1 MKYKNSKSQSQVY
14 NFNYEWNFKLADAF
28 PLQMALDKH
37 KDAKERYFYEK
48 DYEGEGWEQ
57 VGVPHTFNDK
67 DMFVNRI
74 EDAGTGQKR
83 TFSFYRK
90 WFKIPK
96 EHIGKKVLI
105 EFEGIRQSCYLYVN
119 GKMTGYY
126 ESGVAPFAFDLTAYI
141 QYEEDNLIAVATDN
155 TSSRNVDFCMAETP
169 NKPDVFPGSYLNSL
183 VGNKVPDN
191 QKGVG
196 YFWNCN
202 DFNPSIGGLS
212 KNIRLHVKP
221 KLYLTLPVYSNLQ
234 TKGVYIYGNEYN
246 IKEKSANIHI
256 KAELRNET
264 DKEQYVI
271 LESVIVDHK
280 GEVIGKITSKETK
293 VSPIKLPEFLPLS
306 ITPEEAYI
314 KEGDHYVAAND
325 EKATYNTEIS
335 SFMVTEIEAFEKI
348 ESLRFWNV
356 SDPYLYE
363 VYTSILVDGEV
374 IDCVKNVTGFRKV
387 SYDSDRGMLLN
398 DEQVWL
404 TGYAQR
410 SANEWAAVGAATDW
424 LKDFDAKLV
433 RESNANHI
441 RWMHVA
447 ACPADIR
454 SCDRYGIVCTQ
465 PAGDKERE
473 NFGRQWEQR
482 MELMRDIIIY
492 FRNSPSIIFWEAG
505 NNAIGKVHMRE
516 MRLLKEALD
525 PKGGRYMGCRTLS
538 TEEVVDEAE
547 YVGTMLNRH
556 AGRFQSEKMPIT
568 ETEYLREESPRR
580 VWDDFSPPDFDYD
593 NLWLGKGGRK
603 QNGGDIHDLT
613 AEEFALVAASGYR
626 EFFHDRMGG
635 ASKKNLYST
644 TAALCWTDSAQHGR
658 QAASENA
665 RMSGR
670 VDPVRIKKQ
679 SFEVF
684 RTMQS
689 NEPSIKI
696 LGHWNYPKEDGINY
710 KYSKKKFD
718 GTHWVKNG
726 EFGYRD
732 PKNKT
737 VYVVGSYE
745 IGKIELYVNGE
756 IIGSCTEPIDTFIFP
771 FYNVDITKSGYVSA
785 KGYDYDGKL
794 LVEDRI
800 DTASEPAAIRLTPH
814 TGCKGFLADGVDIT
828 YFDVEVVDNKGQV
841 CPLNYDKIEFELE
854 GEGIF
859 LGGYNSGKF
868 NGFGK
873 EDSVIHK
880 NHVFAECGNNR
891 VFVRSTTQAGEL
903 ILKAKMKGLPEA
915 KAVLVSREVKLAAL
929 VEEEPQILGVS
940 YSDTVP
946 TSLNTV
952 KTNPR
957 ADEIK
962 YKTESRIYSKV
973 LINGSEVDTKGYKN
987 IYENNSVWG
996 PVTLIL
1002 DRIKSTYPDALCYTY
1017 DEEKQL
1023 LFLTSGGHT
1032 LQAEAGRTHM
1042 LVDGEENLLNGQPIV
1057 NKDNLF
1063 IMEINAVVSYISGID
1078 SYYDDK
1084 VNVLRIN
1091 VPN

>member
-1 MKYKNSKSQSQVY
+1 MKYEIPKNQSKIY
-14 NFNYEWNFKLADAF
+14 NFNYGWNFKLADAF
-28 PLQMALDKH
+28 PLQSALDKH
-37 KDAKERYFYEK
+37 KDAKERYFFEK
-48 DYEGEGWEQ
+48 DYEEEGWEQ

-67 DMFVNRI
+67 DTFVNRI

-90 WFKIPK
+90 WFKLPK
-96 EHIGKKVLI
+96 EHEGKKVLI

-119 GKMTGYY
+119 GKMAGYY
-126 ESGVAPFAFDLTAYI
+126 EAGVAPFAFDLTAYI
-141 QYEEDNLIAVATDN
+141 QYEEENLIAVATDN

-169 NKPDVFPGSYLNSL
+169 NKPDVLPGSYLNSL
-183 VGNKVPDN
+183 VGDKVPAN

-212 KNIRLHVKP
+212 KNIRLHIKP
-221 KLYLTLPVYSNLQ
+221 KLYLTLPIYSNLQ
-234 TKGVYIYGNEYN
+234 TKGVYIYGSEYN

-256 KAELRNET
+256 EAEIRNET
-264 DKEQYVI
+264 DKEQSVI
-271 LESVIVDHK
+271 LESIIVDHM
-280 GEVIGKITSKETK
+280 GEAIGKITSKETK
-293 VSPIKLPEFLPLS
+293 VSPVKLPEKLPLS
-306 ITPEEAYI
+306 IIPEDAYI
-314 KEGDHYVAAND
+314 KEGDHYVPAND
-325 EKATYNTEIS
+325 EKAVYNTEIS
-335 SFMVTEIEAFEKI
+335 SLMVKEIKALDTVSK
-348 ESLRFWNV
+348 LRFWNV
-356 SDPYLYE
+356 NDPYLYQ
-363 VYTSILVDGEV
+363 VYTSIIVDGEV

-387 SYDSDRGMLLN
+387 SYDSERGILLN

-454 SCDRYGIVCTQ
+454 SCDRYGVVCTQ

-492 FRNSPSIIFWEAG
+492 FRNSPSIVFWEAG

-538 TEEVVDEAE
+538 TEEVVAEAE

-580 VWDDFSPPDFDYD
+580 VWDDFSPPDYDYD

-613 AEEFALVAASGYR
+613 AEEFALVAASGYG

-710 KYSKKKFD
+710 KYSKKVFN
-718 GTHWVKNG
+718 GTHWVKSG

-737 VYVVGSYE
+737 VYVVGSYD
-745 IGKIELYVNGE
+745 IAKIELYVNGE
-756 IIGSCTEPIDTFIFP
+756 LIGSCMEPIDTFIFP
-771 FYNVDITKSGYVSA
+771 FYNVDVTKSGYILA

-794 LVEDRI
+794 LVKDRI
-800 DTASEPAAIRLTPH
+800 DTASEPAAIRLTTY
-814 TGCKGFLADGVDIT
+814 TGCKGFLADGVDIA
-828 YFDVEVVDNKGQV
+828 YFDVEVLDYKGQV
-841 CPLNYDKIEFELE
+841 CPLNYDKIEFEIE

-868 NGFGK
+868 NGHGR
-873 EDSVIHK
+873 EDSVIHRK
-880 NHVFAECGNNR
+880 YVFAECGVNR
-891 VFVRSTTQAGEL
+891 VFVRSTTQAGYF

-915 KAVLVSREVKLAAL
+915 KAILVSREVKLAAL

-952 KTNPR
+952 KSNPR
-957 ADEIK
+957 ADELK
-962 YKTESRIYSKV
+962 YKAESKIYSKV
-973 LINGSEVDTKGYKN
+973 LINGSEVDTKGYRN
-987 IYENNSVWG
+987 VYENNSVWG
-996 PVTLIL
+996 PIILIL
-1002 DRIKSTYPDALCYTY
+1002 DRIKSTCPESLDYTY
-1017 DEEKQL
+1017 DEEKQI
-1023 LFLTSGGHT
+1023 LFLTSGGHSI
-1032 LQAEAGRTHM
+1032 QAEAGRTHM
-1042 LVDGEENLLNGQPIV
+1042 LVDGEENLLNGQPVV

-1063 IMEINAVVSYISGID
+1063 IMEINAVVSYISAID

-1091 VPN
+1091 VPS